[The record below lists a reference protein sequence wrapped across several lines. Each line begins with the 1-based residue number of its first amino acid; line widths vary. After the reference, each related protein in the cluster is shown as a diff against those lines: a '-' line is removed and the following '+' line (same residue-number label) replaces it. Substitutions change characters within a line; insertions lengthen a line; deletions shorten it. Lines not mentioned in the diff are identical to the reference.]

1 MKKILAIVL
10 AMLLALS
17 LFACNNNTSGA
28 SSQPSASTSSTAPSA
43 APSTGADSSS
53 APASEAPAIIKGDSI
68 QPNTGK
74 YGDDPLDKVGFY
86 NPDYDYSKN
95 PKWKIQY
102 MSASSG
108 PLYDVASNAF
118 AHWCGKMNLDYS
130 PMWSSGGDN
139 DAYITNIT
147 TFINQGVDGFI
158 LDPDANSYMRIKEII
173 DEAGCAWMGFMS
185 PAYNMEAE
193 GTPMIHP
200 SVGFDHYWFGQQMG
214 LKMDEWMKTKW
225 ADVPKSEIGYIAV
238 DFSVAD
244 VLHFRTTGAQDA
256 FLKLNPEMANQ
267 FFVADTLTAPAS
279 LTLDGANQVVT
290 AVLSEHPEFS
300 HWLVSS
306 LFDDT
311 AMGADAA
318 LDAMGFDKATAVVCT
333 VGGTS
338 IQRQWDNGI
347 ESCWQ
352 LSVFTPQTIYGE
364 AVVGAIHAF
373 LSSQATPETIW
384 PSWINHSDPK
394 SGTYASML
402 LPSYWMDITNYKQ
415 LFEWSDIYAG
425 ANEYDYDPA
434 GLDKDSFNARMD
446 IPDTFAG

>member
-1 MKKILAIVL
+1 MKKTLAIVL
-10 AMLLALS
+10 VLLMALT
-17 LFACNNNTSGA
+17 LFACEKTT
-28 SSQPSASTSSTAPSA
+28 PSTATQEPSKPPA
-43 APSTGADSSS
+43 TSTDSGGE
-53 APASEAPAIIKGDSI
+53 APASAPEEEQQIIKGDSI

-86 NPDYDYSKN
+86 DPNYDYSKN
-95 PKWKIQY
+95 PEKWTIQY
-102 MSASSG
+102 MAAASG

-118 AHWCGKMNLDYS
+118 ALWCKKMNMEYS

-139 DAYITNIT
+139 DAFITNIS
-147 TFINQGVDGFI
+147 TFINQGVDAFI

-173 DEAGCAWMGFMS
+173 DEAGCHWMGFMS

-214 LKMDEWMKTKW
+214 LKMDEWMKEKW
-225 ADVPKSEIGYIAV
+225 ADVPREEIGYIAV
-238 DFSVAD
+238 DWSAAD
-244 VLHFRTTGAQDA
+244 VLHYRVSGAQDA
-256 FLKLNPEMANQ
+256 FLEKNPDMADR
-267 FFVADTLTAPAS
+267 FFIADTLTATAGP
-279 LTLDGANQVVT
+279 TLDGANQVVT
-290 AVLSEHPEFS
+290 AVLSEHPEIT
-300 HWLVSS
+300 HWLCST

-318 LDAMGFDKATAVVCT
+318 LDSMGFDKDTAVVTT

-352 LSVFTPQTIYGE
+352 LSIFTPQTIYAE
-364 AVVGAIHAF
+364 PVVGALHAF
-373 LSSQATPETIW
+373 LTGQATPETIW
-384 PSWINHSDPK
+384 PSWINKSDPK

-402 LPSYWMDITNYKQ
+402 LPSYWMDITNYKA
-415 LFEWSDIYAG
+415 LFEWSDIYAD
-425 ANEYDYDPA
+425 ANEYDYDPT
-434 GLDKDSFNARMD
+434 GLTRDSFNTRMD
-446 IPDTFAG
+446 IPDYFAG

>member
-1 MKKILAIVL
+1 MKKLLAIVL
-10 AMLLALS
+10 ATLMVLS
-17 LFACNNNTSGA
+17 LFACGGTTTTTS
-28 SSQPSASTSSTAPSA
+28 PSPSTASTAPSTDA
-43 APSTGADSSS
+43 SAVPSTDAST
-53 APASEAPAIIKGDSI
+53 APAIKGDSI

-74 YGDDPLDKVGFY
+74 YGDQPLDKVGFF

-95 PKWKIQY
+95 ERFLIQY
-102 MSASSG
+102 MAAASG

-118 AHWCGKMNLDYS
+118 AHWCGKMNMDYS

-139 DAYITNIT
+139 DAYLTNIT

-158 LDPDANSYMRIKEII
+158 LDPDANSYMRIKEIC
-173 DEAGCAWMGFMS
+173 DEAGVAWMGFMS
-185 PAYNMEAE
+185 PAYNMEAD

-200 SVGFDHYWFGQQMG
+200 SVGFDHYWFGQQMAM
-214 LKMDEWMKTKW
+214 KMDEWMKTKW
-225 ADVPKSEIGYIAV
+225 GDVPKEEIGYISV

-244 VLHFRTTGAQDA
+244 VLHFRSTGAQDK
-256 FLKLNPEMANQ
+256 FLELNPDFADR
-267 FFVADTLTAPAS
+267 FYIADTVAATAGPS
-279 LTLDGANQVVT
+279 LDGANQVVT
-290 AVLSEHPEFS
+290 AVLTEHPEIT
-300 HWLVSS
+300 HWLCST

-318 LDAMGFDKATAVVCT
+318 LDSMGFDKDTAVVTT

-338 IQRQWDNGI
+338 IQRQWDNGT
-347 ESCWQ
+347 ESTWQ

-373 LSSQATPETIW
+373 LTNQATPENIW
-384 PSWINHSDPK
+384 PSWINHSSPK

-402 LPSYWMDITNYKQ
+402 LPSYWMTKDNYKS

-425 ANEYDYDPA
+425 ANEYDYDPT
-434 GLDKDSFNARMD
+434 GLTKDSFNARMD
-446 IPDTFAG
+446 IPDSFAG